1 MSDGFLPFIQE
12 SGGGTG
18 GPKPTALVVE
28 NPSPT
33 ERINWF
39 RTYIDTTINEV
50 TAVLN
55 GSGSPSVTFSVR
67 FDVDRSAV
75 GTEILTGG
83 RVLTNTTVG
92 VSYVPDVA
100 LIPAGRWVWLQT
112 TARSGAVLELIVA
125 MDLDS

>member
-1 MSDGFLPFIQE
+1 MASGFLPFITE
-12 SGGGTG
+12 PGGGG
-18 GPKPTALVVE
+18 GSKPTAIEVE
-28 NPSPT
+28 NPSPS

-39 RTYIDTTINEV
+39 RTYVDTTVNEV

-92 VSYVPDVA
+92 VSYVPDVDV
-100 LIPAGRWVWLQT
+100 IPAGRWVWLQT

-125 MDLDS
+125 MDLS